1 MMIVMH
7 ADATQEQIS
16 SVVARVEE
24 SGLQVHLSRGAERT
38 VIGVVGDSRKIQP
51 ENYMHLAGIEQ
62 IMRITRPY
70 KIASREFI
78 PEDTKVEFGG
88 QSWLRLPFG

>member
-16 SVVARVEE
+16 SVVARVEA
-24 SGLQVHLSRGAERT
+24 SGLQVHLSSGAERT

-51 ENYMHLAGIEQ
+51 ENYMHLAGYRTNNADHAPLQ
-62 IMRITRPY
+62 NCLPRIYT
-70 KIASREFI
+70 
-78 PEDTKVEFGG
+78 
-88 QSWLRLPFG
+88 